1 MYPTPSQ
8 LLALGARAGDVARVC
23 GPLSDA
29 CVHYGITTPERV
41 AAFLA
46 QVFHESGRLRYL
58 KELWGP
64 TPAQSRYEGRAD
76 LGNIRP
82 GDGSR
87 FRGRGLIQVTGRTN
101 YQRMRDF
108 LRRDVPNVPDFEA
121 SPELLELPQWAAY
134 SAAAFWAAHNLN
146 ALADA
151 GDFDGITK
159 RINGG
164 TNGQAERRALWA
176 QAKKVIA

>member
-8 LLALGARAGDVARVC
+8 LLALGARVGDVARVC

-29 CVHYGITTPERV
+29 CIHYGITTPERV
-41 AAFLA
+41 PAFVA
-46 QVFHESGRLRYL
+46 QVMHESGNLHYLR
-58 KELWGP
+58 EIWGP

-76 LGNIRP
+76 LGNTQP
-82 GDGSR
+82 GDGKR
-87 FRGRGLIQVTGRTN
+87 YMGRGLIGVTGARN
-101 YQRMRDF
+101 YLLMRNY
-108 LRRDVPNVPDFEA
+108 LRRDVPNVPDFLA
-121 SPELLELPQWAAY
+121 HPELLELPVWAAY
-134 SAAAFWAAHNLN
+134 SAGAFWSAHGLN

-176 QAKKVIA
+176 QAKKLMA